1 MGRSYG
7 RKAIRQNGPTGH
19 SKSASKGQER
29 KVYMKHIKK
38 VFALVLA
45 FAMVLAMSAT
55 VFAAEGD
62 VTVNMPEGKDNH
74 TYEIYQIFTG
84 TVDGTALQNLKYGVN
99 AVGNTGSAVSQ
110 QDMTALKTIE
120 AKTYAD
126 DQAKIEDLA
135 GFVDLTGDPI
145 ATLDKTH
152 TSVDVAPGYYIIKD
166 TDGTLGD
173 PDTYTLYMFKIIGGE
188 EFNFKPKD
196 STTTSDKVIG
206 ENPDST
212 TQITDS
218 DIGKSVPYVLSVTL
232 PSNYADYKDFY
243 LKFKDDM
250 SKGLTLNA
258 DSVKIHYGEEDTD
271 GTAITF
277 TEGTSNYTGGHMYEY
292 TVTDLKKVAA
302 ASELGAGDK
311 VWISYTATVNN
322 DAVVGQTGNPNTL
335 TVDYSNNP
343 NETGDGNINTTPPD
357 TNIVLTFKT
366 IFNKVD
372 ADNNPLTGADFKLYK
387 KVGDNWVDVTELS
400 SGDNNPSK
408 TVSTS
413 GSTFEFSGLGQGDYK
428 LEETSTPTGYNPIA
442 PIEFTITAQYTIEA
456 DAATIS
462 TLTGTG
468 EGITFT
474 SNTSAGSLTAD
485 IVNQSGA
492 ELPETGGIGTIIFYV
507 LGSLLVVGCGIVLIS
522 RKRMQNR

>member
-1 MGRSYG
+1 
-7 RKAIRQNGPTGH
+7 
-19 SKSASKGQER
+19 
-29 KVYMKHIKK
+29 MKHIKK
-38 VFALVLA
+38 VVTLFLA

-55 VFAAEGD
+55 VFAADHTISAPTNRE
-62 VTVNMPEGKDNH
+62 NH
-74 TYEIYQIFTG
+74 TYEIYQVFTG
-84 TVDGTALQNLKYGVN
+84 TVSDGQLTNLKYGEN
-99 AVGNTGSAVSQ
+99 AVGTEGDAVSQ
-110 QDMTALKTIE
+110 TDMAALAALGDMATS
-120 AKTYAD
+120 T
-126 DQAKIEDLA
+126 DQEKIAALSEYVNLDS
-135 GFVDLTGDPI
+135 TPI
-145 ATLDKTH
+145 ATVGKGSESSA
-152 TSVDVAPGYYIIKD
+152 SVPEGYYVIKD
-166 TDGTLGD
+166 TDNSLQD
-173 PDTYTLYMFKIIGGE
+173 PDTYTLYIFEVVSGNITIE
-188 EFNFKPKD
+188 PKD

-206 ENPDST
+206 EDPDST

-277 TEGTSNYTGGHMYEY
+277 TEGTSTYTGGHMYEY
-292 TVTDLKKVAA
+292 TVTDLKKVTA

-343 NETGDGNINTTPPD
+343 NEIGDGNINTTPPD

-372 ADNNPLTGADFKLYK
+372 ADNNPLTGADFKLEK
-387 KVGDNWVDVTELS
+387 KVNNAWVDVTTISEDGTNHPQKT
-400 SGDNNPSK
+400 GDY
-408 TVSTS
+408 T
-413 GSTFEFSGLGQGDYK
+413 GSTFEFKGLGQGEYR
-428 LEETSTPTGYNPIA
+428 LTETKTPTGYNEIA
-442 PIEFTITAQYTIEA
+442 PIEFTIAADYNITVNNTAGIT
-456 DAATIS
+456 S
-462 TLTGTG
+462 LTGDS
-468 EGITFT
+468 EAIEFT
-474 SNTSAGSLTAD
+474 PDTTAGSLTAD

-492 ELPETGGIGTIIFYV
+492 TLPSTGGIGTIIFYV